1 MPPAAG
7 ARGGGDARVR
17 RIVVD
22 WGGQTL
28 LNLGD
33 LAMLI
38 VTVRRLARSLPGARI
53 HVSAHPGAGLER
65 HLPGAEVLDE
75 TVLQALFWRRAVPG
89 MVSRVLPFV
98 RRVEDALFRRDPFR
112 VLAVRGWR
120 TARGA
125 GGESAVRRTIDALR
139 EADLAVAAGGGY
151 LTDAFPAYV
160 IRIAGLLS
168 SMLHAGRRVLMF
180 GQGLGPLEDPVLR
193 EVCRPVLRAASGIAL
208 REGIAGPALLRA
220 MGCDPGRFEVTG
232 DDALEFVEWCREG
245 RAASERE
252 NLGLNLRLAG
262 YAGTDAAAAG
272 TVGEVVQEFARDRRV
287 EILPCPIDIDP
298 EHGDGAAVRRLIR
311 SGLSM
316 LPDPGDPRALADR
329 IAGCRIM
336 VTSSYHGAVFA
347 LAQGVPAVGLA
358 RSAYYRDKFAGLQ
371 DQFGGACLV
380 VRLDGHGA
388 AETLRARMSEAWE
401 RSEELG
407 AAALAAAQAQLA
419 VNRSV
424 FEAMISRV

>member
-1 MPPAAG
+1 DPGALVSSDPGSGMPPAAG

-125 GGESAVRRTIDALR
+125 GGES
-139 EADLAVAAGGGY
+139 
-151 LTDAFPAYV
+151 
-160 IRIAGLLS
+160 
-168 SMLHAGRRVLMF
+168 
-180 GQGLGPLEDPVLR
+180 
-193 EVCRPVLRAASGIAL
+193 
-208 REGIAGPALLRA
+208 
-220 MGCDPGRFEVTG
+220 
-232 DDALEFVEWCREG
+232 
-245 RAASERE
+245 
-252 NLGLNLRLAG
+252 
-262 YAGTDAAAAG
+262 
-272 TVGEVVQEFARDRRV
+272 
-287 EILPCPIDIDP
+287 
-298 EHGDGAAVRRLIR
+298 
-311 SGLSM
+311 
-316 LPDPGDPRALADR
+316 
-329 IAGCRIM
+329 
-336 VTSSYHGAVFA
+336 
-347 LAQGVPAVGLA
+347 
-358 RSAYYRDKFAGLQ
+358 
-371 DQFGGACLV
+371 
-380 VRLDGHGA
+380 
-388 AETLRARMSEAWE
+388 
-401 RSEELG
+401 
-407 AAALAAAQAQLA
+407 
-419 VNRSV
+419 
-424 FEAMISRV
+424 